1 MDYNFGGVFDVAEYD
16 TRQMRIQQKQVQNKS
31 TAYLLVYVS
40 REYRQQLLEGEQM
53 DELPKWLIENTKRK
67 QTIEEDKK
75 LRKLSIC
82 DTPIWHWKNVLAGR
96 GCLGSGISI
105 SLEDIE

>member
-1 MDYNFGGVFDVAEYD
+1 MDYNFGGVFDIAEYD
-16 TRQMRIQQKQVQNKS
+16 TRQMKVQQKQVQNKS

-40 REYRQQLLEGEQM
+40 REYRQLLLDGQHK
-53 DELPKWLIENTKRK
+53 DELPKWLIENTKKK
-67 QTIEEDKK
+67 QSLEEDKK

-82 DTPIWHWKNVLAGR
+82 DITIWHWEKVMAGR
-96 GCLGSGISI
+96 ECLGSGISL